1 VEKQFYLI
9 AMFACRA
16 TAAGAANPFEP
27 ALGTLYAVSGEEF
40 ARELGLA
47 FLREKCPE
55 SEGWGPYMISV
66 AAVGVETLRSAVAEL
81 AEEGGAGGEGDGEG
95 GDPPE
100 TVM

>member
-1 VEKQFYLI
+1 MEKQFYVI

-16 TAAGAANPFEP
+16 TAAGAAQPFEP
-27 ALGTLYAVSGEEF
+27 ALGSLYAVGSEEF
-40 ARELGLA
+40 ARDLGLA

-55 SEGWGPYMISV
+55 SEGWGAYMVSV
-66 AAVGVETLRSAVAEL
+66 SAVNVQTLRLAVTEL
-81 AEEGGAGGEGDGEG
+81 AEEAEPGGDGAGES